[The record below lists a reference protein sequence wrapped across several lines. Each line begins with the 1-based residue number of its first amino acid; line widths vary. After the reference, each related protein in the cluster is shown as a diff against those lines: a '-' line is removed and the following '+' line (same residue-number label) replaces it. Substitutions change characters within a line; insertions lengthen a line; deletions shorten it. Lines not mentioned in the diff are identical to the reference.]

1 MASPVA
7 DASDVISTST
17 QTFPATPNWVYT
29 VPAGKYLLLSEISF
43 AVDGTFSSGKGKLLL
58 KLRNQ
63 IITTGSKAQSAGG
76 ITLLANLSLDFKK
89 QDVVAMLGTGEQIEF
104 SVRSTDGTA
113 VQAGVALT
121 GFLLDEGEAQNKMR
135 IARERGD
142 VIFGSIF

>member
-1 MASPVA
+1 MATPIA
-7 DASDVISTST
+7 DASDIITAT
-17 QTFPATPNWVYT
+17 ATTFPATPQWKYT

-63 IITTGSKAQSAGG
+63 IITTGGVNQTAGG

-89 QDVVAMLGTGEQIEF
+89 QDVVAMLGTGEEIEF
-104 SVRSTDGTA
+104 SARSTDGTS
-113 VQAGVALT
+113 VQSAVALT

-135 IARERGD
+135 VAKERGD
-142 VIFGSIF
+142 LVFGTVF